1 MKLRSRNRCFNNYLA
16 EIAYKEIDRVKQ
28 KEVFYCLAI
37 AIDIIK
43 NSGHIHQKQRK
54 NAPQVLDVSEKNKER
69 RQNKADSDVK
79 EDKPEDRIDQ
89 EDELPGECDMIKNA
103 KNKEHAERQAKVN
116 KALDIFGHQEKIL
129 RYIHFGKDTGVLQQ
143 AAHPLAR

>member
-1 MKLRSRNRCFNNYLA
+1 M
-16 EIAYKEIDRVKQ
+16 
-28 KEVFYCLAI
+28 AI